1 MNRKVEAYRKVE
13 DKEYFTIT
21 EIEGSVSKSDLFY
34 AVQSRELVFSFFIP
48 ETLYIAVEP
57 YSEGKVGQIVLAYE
71 GIISLTSDDSIRLI
85 HDKSMQLTS
94 VKLASRANATVN
106 AIDYPFQQKLPNP
119 YMNSWRP
126 RKLRDMP
133 VSDIEAI
140 VMAREV
146 TDERKLLGGILK
158 SHNIPQ
164 DIPQVIKSNPISIK
178 LEDAVVRRDHLLH
191 ADLLSEPKVTI
202 TDDTDYSN
210 LSTGNLRSNQFH
222 ELLAELIRI
231 HPKLSKK
238 QCEKFLRQEVEL
250 SKDERNY
257 DRKGV
262 ILDIS
267 DTELLWESSYGN
279 QQTIKLNSLG
289 TILSKVRK
297 KINAS

>member
-1 MNRKVEAYRKVE
+1 MK

-34 AVQSRELVFSFFIP
+34 AIQSRELVFSFFIP
-48 ETLYIAVEP
+48 EALYIAVEP
-57 YSEGKVGQIVLAYE
+57 YSEGKVGQVVLAYE

-85 HDKSMQLTS
+85 HDKSIQLTS
-94 VKLASRANATVN
+94 LKLASRANATVH
-106 AIDYPFQQKLPNP
+106 AINFPFQQKLPNSF
-119 YMNSWRP
+119 MNSWRP

-146 TDERKLLGGILK
+146 TDERKFLSSVLK
-158 SHNIPQ
+158 SHNIHQ
-164 DIPQVIKSNPISIK
+164 DIPKIIKSNPVSVK

-191 ADLLSEPKVTI
+191 ANLLSEPKVTI
-202 TDDTDYSN
+202 AHDIDSSN
-210 LSTGNLRSNQFH
+210 LNTGNHRSNQFH

-238 QCEKFLRQEVEL
+238 QCEKILRQEVEL
-250 SKDERNY
+250 SKDERSY
-257 DRKGV
+257 DRKGI

>member
-1 MNRKVEAYRKVE
+1 ME

-94 VKLASRANATVN
+94 VKLASRANATVH